1 MDGHQLWVFAHIML
15 LVYWLGADVGVLV
28 LARMSLNAGL
38 SVETRATLLKG
49 AMLIDVLPRLCFPLM
64 LPVGLMLIA
73 SLGLIGLPAWLIPAA
88 WVYALA
94 WCGLTLASAGWE
106 GKPAAQVWRM
116 ANLSKQGLFGAV
128 FIGLALWSLAGDGP
142 GMPDWLAIKLLI
154 FGLIYPAAIM
164 IDVAFGPGVAAYAA
178 IASEGSTPDREA
190 AYRRAID
197 HTCVWVVIVYALV
210 ALVAFYG
217 TVKPA

>member
-1 MDGHQLWVFAHIML
+1 
-15 LVYWLGADVGVLV
+15 
-28 LARMSLNAGL
+28 
-38 SVETRATLLKG
+38 
-49 AMLIDVLPRLCFPLM
+49 M

-94 WCGLTLASAGWE
+94 WCALTLASAGWE

-128 FIGLALWSLAGDGP
+128 FVGLSVCSLAGSGP
-142 GMPDWLAIKLLI
+142 VEPDWLATKLLI

-164 IDVAFGPGVAAYAA
+164 IDVAFGPGVAAFAA
-178 IASEGSTPDREA
+178 IATQGSTPEREA
-190 AYRRAID
+190 AYRGSID
-197 HTCVWVVIVYALV
+197 HTCVWVVVVYALV
-210 ALVAFYG
+210 ALAAFYG

>member
-1 MDGHQLWVFAHIML
+1 MDGHQLWVFAHVML

-28 LARMSLNAGL
+28 LARMSLNAAL

-73 SLGLIGLPAWLIPAA
+73 SLGLIGLPAWLTPAA
-88 WVYALA
+88 WAYALV

-116 ANLSKQGLFGAV
+116 ANLSKQGLFGV
-128 FIGLALWSLAGDGP
+128 VILGLAVWSLAGDGP
-142 GMPDWLAIKLLI
+142 IAPDWLALKLLA

-164 IDVAFGPGVAAYAA
+164 IDVAFGPGVLAFGA
-178 IASEGSTPDREA
+178 IATEGSTPEREA
-190 AYRRAID
+190 AYRRSID
-197 HTCVWVVIVYALV
+197 ATCLWVVIVYGLV
-210 ALVAFYG
+210 AVTAFYG